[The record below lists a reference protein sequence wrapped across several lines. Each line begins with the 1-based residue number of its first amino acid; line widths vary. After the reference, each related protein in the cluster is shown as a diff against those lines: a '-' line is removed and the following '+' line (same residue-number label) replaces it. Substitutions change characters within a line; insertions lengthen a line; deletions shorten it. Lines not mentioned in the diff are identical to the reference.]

1 MLALELNDAR
11 LLLAADDAAGT
22 GTGAGEGDGGDGEVG
37 HTPHIVA
44 SAPGMACIT
53 DAGIVVGMAAAAQ
66 ARLQPQRIH
75 SRYWRDLSTA
85 PLGRAP
91 SPELCAADLAF
102 EQLRALRAECG
113 KNGGDDS
120 RWLIAVPAGYNREQL
135 GLLLGVATEAGAT
148 EIGLVDAALAAC
160 ALTRMPRHVLHLE
173 LHRHCAILT
182 AIEQTDGGAR
192 RSRYEI
198 DEHCGAQRLEQLCL
212 DSVAAQFVRQTR
224 FDPLHLARSE
234 QLLADE
240 VPRLLGALLAAE
252 TVPVNL
258 EGGGVMLTVEI
269 TRAQW
274 QAAAEGV
281 YGALL
286 QLLQRARPAGQAVEL
301 RVGARAQA
309 FPGLV
314 ERLQTVKSCV
324 LTLLPEGAAAYGALL
339 HATAIF
345 RGGEPALVCVLPL
358 AHLVDEGVPAA
369 VSSPPLIRA
378 TATHLLHFGR
388 AWPLS
393 TEPLTIGTQV
403 PAAARALPLPGGTPG
418 ISRVHCRVQVQD
430 GVVLVEDLSTYG
442 SFINDER
449 IHGSATL
456 QRGDR
461 LRLGTPGLILDA
473 IEVVSA

>member
-11 LLLAADDAAGT
+11 LLLATDDAAS
-22 GTGAGEGDGGDGEVG
+22 AGE
-37 HTPHIVA
+37 HAPHIVA
-44 SAPGMACIT
+44 SAPGIACIT
-53 DAGIVVGMAAAAQ
+53 TAGVLVGVAAAAQ

-75 SRYWRDLSTA
+75 SRHWRELSTA

-91 SPELCAADLAF
+91 RPELCAADLAF

-113 KNGGDDS
+113 KDSSDDS
-120 RWLIAVPAGYNREQL
+120 RWLIAVPAGYSRGQL

-160 ALTRMPRHVLHLE
+160 ALARMPRHVLHLE
-173 LHRHCAILT
+173 LQRHCAILT
-182 AIEQTDGGAR
+182 AIEQTEGGASR
-192 RSRYEI
+192 ARYEI

-224 FDPLHLARSE
+224 FDPLHQARSE
-234 QLLADE
+234 QLLADA
-240 VPRLLGALLAAE
+240 VPRLLGALLAAD
-252 TVPVNL
+252 TAPMSL
-258 EGGGVMLTVEI
+258 EGGGVLLTVEL

-274 QAAAEGV
+274 LAAAEGV

-286 QLLQRARPAGQAVEL
+286 QLLQRARPAGQTVEL

-314 ERLQTVKSCV
+314 ERLQTLKSCV

-358 AHLVDEGVPAA
+358 AHLSDEGEPAA
-369 VSSPPLIRA
+369 VAAPPSTHA
-378 TATHLLHFGR
+378 TATHLLHSGR

-393 TEPLTIGTQV
+393 TAPLTIGTQV
-403 PAAARALPLPGGTPG
+403 PAEVRALLLPAGTPG

-430 GVVLVEDLSTYG
+430 GVVLVEDLSTFG
-442 SFINDER
+442 SFINEER
-449 IHGSATL
+449 VHGSATL